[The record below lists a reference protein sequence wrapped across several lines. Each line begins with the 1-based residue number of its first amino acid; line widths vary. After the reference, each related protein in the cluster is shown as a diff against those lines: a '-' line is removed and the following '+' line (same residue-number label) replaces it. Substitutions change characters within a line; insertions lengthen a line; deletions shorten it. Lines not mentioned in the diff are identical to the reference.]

1 MNKTAIKNFAI
12 WARNKLIADIQYR
25 AGLMGITA
33 DGIKDPL
40 PQSTGTMEFYDIGT
54 SEPYAIS
61 GDAIPQRKK
70 LVEVIR
76 KKEND
81 SNYATAYKYILEEVA
96 YTWFNRLIAI
106 RFMEVNDY
114 LPSHIR
120 VLSSESG
127 KIEPDLV
134 TTPFDAELAFTSAE
148 EETVL
153 RLKMENKLDELFRLL
168 FIKQCNALNEILPA
182 LFEKTSDYTELL
194 LNLSVVDQEGVVYHL
209 THDIPERDFDI
220 THPDENG
227 EVKGQVEIIG
237 WLYQYYN
244 TEPKNAA
251 FAKNGKIT
259 KEEIPAVTQL
269 FTPDWIVRYM
279 VENSLGRIFIDK
291 RKEQG
296 VYADG
301 RSLDEMSWDEVE
313 AKRIANEE
321 EIAGQMGWKYYLPE
335 AAQTKEVRQ
344 QLDEIQKQSEYK
356 DVRDIKVIDPCM
368 GSGHILVYAF
378 DVLMQMY
385 ENDGY
390 SQRDAAHCILEH
402 NLFGLDIDERAAQ
415 LAYFAVMMKAR
426 QYDRRIFSR
435 GIQPHVYAIAE
446 SNGID
451 TFTRDYFA
459 NNDPKLKSALDSIIS
474 DLRDAKE
481 YGSILTVAPLDFA
494 ALHARVEEVQNDIS
508 LHREAALATILPLI
522 CVAEIMAQKYDV
534 VVTNPPYMGSGNM
547 DARLSEFVK
556 KHYPDSKSDLFAV
569 FIERCG
575 QMTGKNNYLAM
586 ITQHAWMFLTSYEG
600 LRKKLLTR
608 RLINMA
614 HLGPHAFDE
623 IKGEV
628 VQTASFIFSNQELSN
643 YIGLY
648 VKLLNGTSEREKEGM
663 FHSGEGRY
671 YKSNEQLKVI
681 QGTPYTAYWASESL
695 LEAFKNSELVGDV
708 SDPRVGM
715 ATANNDRF
723 VRLWH
728 EIDFKKMGLNIPS
741 RQAAISS
748 RKKWFPFAKGGEQR
762 KWYGNNDTVVNWEN
776 DGFEI
781 QNFRDEITGRVRS
794 HNYNLDF
801 IFSSALTWTVIG
813 VGATSF
819 RFCPVGFLYSN
830 SGYGMFCN
838 NEETKQYLLGFMNS
852 KIAISLLN
860 ILSPSMGFESGYLR
874 KLPILSGNNP
884 TIVTLVKECIVTS
897 TEDWDSYEI
906 SWDFQRHPLV
916 RLQLAGAYAWG
927 DKPPVMHLSSAY
939 EAWKLECEGRFEK
952 LKTNEEELNR
962 IFIDIY
968 GLQDEL
974 IPDVADKDVT
984 VHRIFDTRDEVPESM
999 QGSSY
1004 VRTKRDE
1011 IVSLL
1016 SYAVGCM
1023 FGRYSLDKPGLAY
1036 AGGDWDAV
1044 YRMQHETYLV
1054 EGKPIRLV
1062 DGKILAVKPT
1072 GYNQIAVDGEWKDLS
1087 YPIDADNIIPITDE
1101 EYMEDDIVSRLCGWL
1116 KAVYGADTL
1125 EENLDFIAGALG
1137 GKGNSSREI
1146 IRSYFL
1152 KDFFKDHCKTYQKRP
1167 IYWLFDSGKQNGFKA
1182 LIYLHRY
1189 TPDTIGNLRVDYLH
1203 KMQRVYESEISRMQD
1218 MIDHSTNAREVAAST
1233 KRKEKL
1239 QKQLKECRDYDEMIA
1254 HLALSRIE
1262 LDLDDGV
1269 KVNYE
1274 KIQTASD
1281 GKKYAVLAKI

>member
-33 DGIKDPL
+33 DGIKEPL

-54 SEPYAIS
+54 AEPYAIS
-61 GDAIPQRKK
+61 GEAIAQRKK

-76 KKEND
+76 KKEKG

-134 TTPFDAELAFTSAE
+134 TTPFDAELTFTSAE

-153 RLKMENKLDELFRLL
+153 RLKTENKLDELFRLL

-209 THDIPERDFDI
+209 THDIQEQDFDI
-220 THPDENG
+220 THTDEDG
-227 EVKGQVEIIG
+227 KPTGQVEIIG

-301 RSLDEMSWDEVE
+301 RGLDEMRWDEVE
-313 AKRIANEE
+313 AKRIGNEE

-335 AAQTKEVRQ
+335 AAQTQEVRQ

-385 ENDGY
+385 ENYGY
-390 SQRDAAHCILEH
+390 SQRDAAQCILEH
-402 NLFGLDIDERAAQ
+402 NLYGLDIDKRAAQ
-415 LAYFAVMMKAR
+415 LAFFAVMMKAR

-446 SNGID
+446 SNDID
-451 TFTRDYFA
+451 AYTRDYFT
-459 NNDPKLKSALDSIIS
+459 NNDTTLKTALDSIM
-474 DLRDAKE
+474 DDMRDAKE
-481 YGSILTVAPLDFA
+481 YGSILTVAPVDFA
-494 ALHARVEEVQNDIS
+494 TLYARVEEVQNDIS

-522 CVAEIMAQKYDV
+522 RVAEVLAQQYDV

-575 QMTGKNNYLAM
+575 QMTGKNRYQAM
-586 ITQHAWMFLTSYEG
+586 ITQHAWMFLSSFEK
-600 LRKKLLTR
+600 LRAKLLLKDTV
-608 RLINMA
+608 NMA
-614 HLGPHAFDE
+614 HLGPRAFEE
-623 IKGEV
+623 IGGEV
-628 VQTASFIFSNQELSN
+628 VQTTSFVLRNSHIADYKGTYYRLIEPTTQQGKEDMFLSGQN
-643 YIGLY
+643 
-648 VKLLNGTSEREKEGM
+648 R
-663 FHSGEGRY
+663 
-671 YKSNEQLKVI
+671 
-681 QGTPYTAYWASESL
+681 YTAQQSNFSKIPGSPVAYWVSEKGIKCFSADSIGNRALLCQGLTTTDNEKYVRFWQEVGIANIGFSMDSEQAQAS
-695 LEAFKNSELVGDV
+695 G
-708 SDPRVGM
+708 R
-715 ATANNDRF
+715 
-723 VRLWH
+723 
-728 EIDFKKMGLNIPS
+728 
-741 RQAAISS
+741 
-748 RKKWFPFAKGGEQR
+748 KWFPFNKGGSFC
-762 KWYGNNDTVVNWEN
+762 KWYGNNELIVNYQN
-776 DGFEI
+776 DGAEI
-781 QNFRDEITGRVRS
+781 KADVLRKYKYLKTPDFVVKNSKTYFNEGLTWSALSNEFSIRWFPTGAICADKGQGLFADEPILLYSCGYLNSCVAKMFLGLVSPT
-794 HNYNLDF
+794 LDF
-801 IFSSALTWTVIG
+801 N
-813 VGATSF
+813 
-819 RFCPVGFLYSN
+819 C
-830 SGYGMFCN
+830 GYV
-838 NEETKQYLLGFMNS
+838 
-852 KIAISLLN
+852 
-860 ILSPSMGFESGYLR
+860 R
-874 KLPILSGNNP
+874 KLPFIVSHDRGLIEELVRTNIQLAKLS
-884 TIVTLVKECIVTS
+884 
-897 TEDWDSYEI
+897 WDAHEI
-906 SWDFQRHPLV
+906 SWDFERHPILHSMSCLADAYTAWKAECEQ
-916 RLQLAGAYAWG
+916 RFLQLKA
-927 DKPPVMHLSSAY
+927 
-939 EAWKLECEGRFEK
+939 
-952 LKTNEEELNR
+952 NEEELNR
-962 IFIDIY
+962 IFIGIY

-974 IPDVADKDVT
+974 TPDVADKDVT
-984 VHRIFDTRDEVPESM
+984 VHRVFDTKDDVPESM
-999 QGSSY
+999 QGSNY

-1023 FGRYSLDKPGLAY
+1023 FGRYTLYEEGLFY
-1036 AGGDWDAV
+1036 AGGPWDYGSKVDRLSDSAKRNGFSDWIPSALFLPD
-1044 YRMQHETYLV
+1044 E
-1054 EGKPIRLV
+1054 
-1062 DGKILAVKPT
+1062 
-1072 GYNQIAVDGEWKDLS
+1072 
-1087 YPIDADNIIPITDE
+1087 DNVIPITDE
-1101 EYMEDDIVSRLCGWL
+1101 EYLHDDIISRLCDWL
-1116 KAVYGADTL
+1116 KAVYGVDTL
-1125 EENLDFIAGALG
+1125 EENLDFIADALG

-1146 IRSYFL
+1146 IRNYFL

-1203 KMQRVYESEISRMQD
+1203 KMQRVYESEINRMQD

-1262 LDLDDGV
+1262 LDLDGGV